1 MAVQITQYVTT
12 GQLHVMNV
20 KADTIIVK
28 ITLIQISCLAQTAIV
43 TLTLRN
49 VEAQN
54 VMVEF

>member
-20 KADTIIVK
+20 KADIIIVK
-28 ITLIQISCLAQTAIV
+28 IALIQNSCLAQTVIV
-43 TLTLRN
+43 TLMLRN
-49 VEAQN
+49 VVVQN

>member
-20 KADTIIVK
+20 NADIIIVK
-28 ITLIQISCLAQTAIV
+28 IALIQSSCIAQTMIV
-43 TLTLRN
+43 TLMLRN